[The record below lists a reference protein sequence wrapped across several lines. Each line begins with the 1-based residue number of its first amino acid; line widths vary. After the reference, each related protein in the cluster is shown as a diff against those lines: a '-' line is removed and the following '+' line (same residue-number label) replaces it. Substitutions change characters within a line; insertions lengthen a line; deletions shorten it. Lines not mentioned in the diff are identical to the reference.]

1 MAVSLETKE
10 RSGEEA
16 LALGALDARVDVV
29 TGYPGAPSQKVV
41 AELEA
46 RREGDGFVVE
56 WSANERVAFEIGLGA
71 AILGKRALLCCKSV
85 GINVL
90 MDPFM
95 VANLTGV
102 KGGLVLLSG
111 DDPGGRST
119 QNEQD
124 NRFLAAFVEIPCLEP
139 STPQEGYDMMRYAFG
154 LSQEYKL
161 PVMLR
166 ETSAYAVSRGEVLL
180 REEEAPSPPASFERE
195 GGRWVCVNPLIVPL
209 HRELHEKME
218 RISRECGKNPFC
230 SASIKGPK
238 GVIASG
244 AAWAKLSRVLKE
256 SPSRE
261 DLSLLKLGML
271 NALPEALICDFLKR
285 VEEALVVEDGGAFL
299 ERELMIICKRKSI
312 ATPIS
317 GKLSGEIPLEGE
329 LTGELIASSLREFL
343 GSGPE
348 AISTPPEQEREAP
361 SLRGFCEGC
370 PYVPFFESL
379 AEVMEELG
387 PGRPI
392 ISSDTGCALFARRP
406 PFELLDSKVCLG
418 SAIGVAAGMAKAAP
432 ERPILALI
440 GDSAFL
446 HSGLPALIDAA
457 FHRAPMLV
465 VILDNSTTAMTGCQP
480 HPGTDIGV
488 ERWGYRTVSLEG
500 IVRALPL
507 DFVRQVDP
515 FKREEVEASLREG
528 LARRSLGVIIV
539 KSPCILL
546 KP

>member
-1 MAVSLETKE
+1 MAVSLELKE

-16 LALGALDARVDVV
+16 LALGAFDARVDVV

-46 RREGDGFVVE
+46 RREEGGFEVE
-56 WSANERVAFEIGLGA
+56 WSVNERVAFEIGLGA

-85 GINVL
+85 GVNLL
-90 MDPFM
+90 MDPLM
-95 VANLTGV
+95 VSNLTGV
-102 KGGLVLLSG
+102 KGALVLLSG
-111 DDPGGRST
+111 DDPGGRAT

-124 NRFLAAFVEIPCLEP
+124 NRFLAAFAEIPCLEP

-154 LSQEYKL
+154 LSKRYEL

-166 ETSAYAVSRGEVLL
+166 ETSAYAVSRGEVRL
-180 REEEAPSPPASFERE
+180 RHEEAPSPPASFERE

-209 HRELHEKME
+209 HRGLHEKME
-218 RISRECGKNPFC
+218 RISRECGENPFC
-230 SASIKGPK
+230 SASVKGPL

-244 AAWAKLSRVLKE
+244 AAWAKLARVLKE
-256 SPSRE
+256 SPLLE
-261 DLSLLKLGML
+261 ELSLLKLGML
-271 NALPEALICDFLKR
+271 NPLPEALICDFLQK
-285 VEEALVVEDGGAFL
+285 VDKALIVEDGGAFL
-299 ERELMIICKRKSI
+299 ERELRIISQRRAI
-312 ATPIS
+312 ATPIR
-317 GKLSGEIPLEGE
+317 GKLSGDLPLEGE
-329 LTGELIASSLREFL
+329 LTGESIASSLREFL
-343 GSGPE
+343 GSKPE
-348 AISTPPEQEREAP
+348 AIPAPSEQAREAP

-370 PYVPFFESL
+370 PYVPFFETL

-406 PFELLDSKVCLG
+406 PFELLDSKICLG
-418 SAIGVAAGMAKAAP
+418 SAVGVAAGMAKAAA

-446 HSGLPALIDAA
+446 HTGLAALIDAA
-457 FHRAPMLV
+457 FHRSPMLV

-488 ERWGYRTVSLEG
+488 EKWGYRTVSLEG
-500 IVRALPL
+500 LVRALPV
-507 DFVRQVDP
+507 DFIRRVDP
-515 FKREEVEASLREG
+515 FKQEEVKECLKEG
-528 LARRSLGVIIV
+528 LSLRSLGVVIV

-546 KP
+546 EP